1 MEALQSIWPRAVAK
15 AWHDDMF
22 RQELLADAPA
32 ALKNHFSFDV
42 PLGVSLTVIE
52 DGRTTATTI
61 VLPRKPHDLDEG
73 LIELDRPDLLAG
85 PACCCC

>member
-1 MEALQSIWPRAVAK
+1 MEALQSVWPQAVAK

-42 PLGVSLTVIE
+42 PPGVSLTVIE

-61 VLPRKPHDLDEG
+61 VLPRKPCDLDEG
-73 LIELDRPDLLAG
+73 FIELDRPDILAG